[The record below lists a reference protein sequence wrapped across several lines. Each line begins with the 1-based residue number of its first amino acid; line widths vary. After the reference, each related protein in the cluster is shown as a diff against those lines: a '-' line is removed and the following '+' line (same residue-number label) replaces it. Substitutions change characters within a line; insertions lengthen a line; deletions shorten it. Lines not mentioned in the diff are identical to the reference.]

1 MTEQELINRL
11 DTLPMEEKEAFIKE
25 TIKAHPDYLRFK
37 NRLANLYINKGEFL
51 KAKSLLEKELDQQYN
66 IHLQITLGN
75 LELRCNSLEAARET
89 IALLRKK
96 NPKTPHGYILLGR
109 LHKKEGNDIAAINAL
124 QEAHRINPN
133 LIGPILNLQEIYFKN
148 SELQKAKTIL
158 LSGLKHKPN
167 NYFYFMRLAHAC
179 LNLGEKDEAGLYF
192 KKARKAANNDN
203 QAGNAALQL
212 AVIKSDQFSEDK
224 IILRLQEFSKQYP
237 KHVGLRLNLVRQL
250 TNAKQ
255 YKKALNEIEILQS
268 VAPKDM
274 RAIASKATIYH
285 RQGLNEEAEILC
297 DQILDKNPTQLN
309 SLLLKANLLRLREE
323 VEEAYLLYKKGIE
336 SHPNNPWPYAGMG
349 QLLYQEGNID
359 EAFKILETGIKEANN
374 IKPLKH
380 KLIQFLMNS
389 GAFDNALNLITEYR
403 KGSINNDLQLSYLE
417 MQLFQR
423 KGDFQKA
430 KTLAKDLLKD
440 CAKDSVWEIRI
451 LNFLSATAYLE
462 YDYSTAESILTDI
475 VNRSDDSNMP
485 RNRLALLYALKGKL
499 QLAQQQ
505 LKIATKEIEEKE
517 TSGKVLIP
525 LIGHT
530 AKVLNEILINP
541 RLKVKA
547 AESFLYEGSERLE
560 HLAKHNAE
568 HPEYFGFSLYLSNE
582 LRSQGILEKLK
593 DTLREQKIKPSIP
606 KTIIQYWDS
615 GTPPSSVEK
624 IIKSWQ
630 ELNPDYEYRLFSRK
644 SAYYFLKFQLGRES
658 AQAFLNCEHPA
669 MQADFFRLAY
679 LSKLGG
685 FYADADDKC
694 IKSLNTLVESGAELV
709 LKLGDFGC
717 ISNNFLGAAPNNKI
731 ITDAYQK
738 GVQNMMTY
746 FNEGPWFRLGPGHVT
761 KNVTYNLANYI
772 KETDFRK
779 WPKIYTLDQIE
790 TRQFISQHLS
800 LPYKSSDK
808 SWFTAEYKKTI
819 TKTKSKSA

>member
-37 NRLANLYINKGEFL
+37 NRLANLYINKEEFL
-51 KAKSLLEKELDQQYN
+51 KAKSLLEKELHQQYN

-75 LELRCNSLEAARET
+75 LELKCNSLESASET
-89 IALLRKK
+89 IALLRKR
-96 NPKTPHGYILLGR
+96 NPKTPHGYILLGKLR
-109 LHKKEGNDIAAINAL
+109 KLEGNDISAINAF
-124 QEAHRINPN
+124 QEAHRVNPN
-133 LIGPILNLQEIYFKN
+133 LNGPVLHLQEIYNKKGR
-148 SELQKAKTIL
+148 LQKAKSIL
-158 LSGLKHKPN
+158 TSGLKHNPT
-167 NYFYFMRLAHAC
+167 NYFFLMRLASTC
-179 LNLGEKDEAGLYF
+179 LDLGEKEEARLYF
-192 KKARKAANNDN
+192 EKAKLAANNET

-212 AVIKSDQFSEDK
+212 AVIEKDQLSEGE
-224 IILRLQEFSKQYP
+224 IISRLRQFSKQYP
-237 KHVGLRLNLVRQL
+237 EHVGLRLNLIKYL
-250 TNAKQ
+250 SNAKSYQ
-255 YKKALNEIEILQS
+255 EALTEIAILKS
-268 VAPKDM
+268 IAPNDI
-274 RAIASKATIYH
+274 RSIASKATIFH
-285 RQGLNEEAEILC
+285 RQGLNEEAEDLC
-297 DQILDKNPTQLN
+297 DQVLDKDPTQLN
-309 SLLLKANLLRLREE
+309 SLLLKANLLRLRDEAE
-323 VEEAYLLYKKGIE
+323 SAYLLYKKGIE
-336 SHPNNPWPYAGMG
+336 SHPLSPWPYAGMA
-349 QLLYQEGNID
+349 QLLYQEGNLNDAITT
-359 EAFKILETGIKEANN
+359 LENGAKESNN

-380 KLIQFLMNS
+380 KLIQFLMQS
-389 GAFDNALNLITEYR
+389 GEFNRALNLIKDYR
-403 KGSINNDLQLSYLE
+403 KKSITSDLQISYLE

-423 KGDFQKA
+423 KGNFEKA

-547 AESFLYEGSERLE
+547 AESFLYEGYERLE

-624 IIKSWQ
+624 IIQSWQ

-746 FNEGPWFRLGPGHVT
+746 FNEGPWFRLGPGHLT
-761 KNVTYNLANYI
+761 KSVTYNLANYI